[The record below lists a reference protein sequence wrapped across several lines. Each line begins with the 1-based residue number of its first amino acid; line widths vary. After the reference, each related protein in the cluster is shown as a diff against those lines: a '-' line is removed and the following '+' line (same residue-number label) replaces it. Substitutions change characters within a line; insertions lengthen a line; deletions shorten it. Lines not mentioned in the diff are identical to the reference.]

1 MWTEIANHSSSPI
14 SHTGRDR
21 VVSSFVGGLPEVSV
35 DVGAVPHQRARNFPL
50 YRTVSRFVRDPLQEL
65 LRIGA
70 AADGEVA
77 RLDLGASRPFL
88 VTHPDHVQQVLRRES
103 DNFLRDG
110 VFWRPMRELMGDSIL
125 AEGPE
130 WEHSKRV
137 LQPVFT
143 TRNVNRLTELMAEA
157 INDAVD
163 KLDEPARAGDTID
176 VLPEMS
182 RIVNE
187 TVIKVLFG
195 DKISPVEANRLIPTF
210 DQVATTISF
219 RFLLPFVPRV
229 VPLPGD
235 RTFKNGVQIMDE
247 VLFELVKRYRD
258 DPGDGSDIFTALCQ
272 APTEDGNPPDAKWIR
287 DNLLAMFAT
296 STETTTLAL
305 TWLWPLLHDHPDVTA
320 RLVAEI
326 DGVVG
331 GGRVRP
337 EHLPELP
344 YVSQVVQ
351 ELLRL
356 YPVGWMFPRMATKP
370 TTIGGVP
377 IKPGDPVLISPFLT
391 HRLTSVWDRPLEFDP
406 ERFTRENSHGR
417 HRYAYFPFGGGPH
430 QCIGRHVF
438 NVEAQ
443 MILASI
449 LSRFRPAL
457 SEAAPAMPRIGATLR
472 PRKSLK
478 LTLTPASKEG

>member
-1 MWTEIANHSSSPI
+1 M
-14 SHTGRDR
+14 
-21 VVSSFVGGLPEVSV
+21 SV
-35 DVGAVPHQRARNFPL
+35 DVASVPAAKAKNFPL
-50 YRTVSRFVRDPLQEL
+50 YRTVTGFVRDPLREL
-65 LRIGA
+65 ERISKES
-70 AADGEVA
+70 DGRLI
-77 RLDLGASRPFL
+77 RLDLGASHPYL
-88 VTHPDHVQQVLRRES
+88 ATHPDHVQQVLRRES
-103 DNFLRDG
+103 QNFLRDG
-110 VFWRPMRELMGDSIL
+110 IFWRPLRELMGDSIL
-125 AEGPE
+125 SEGGE

-143 TRNVNRLTELMAEA
+143 TRNVNRLTGMMAEA
-157 INDAVD
+157 INTAVG
-163 KLDEPARAGDTID
+163 KLDAPAREGRPID

-210 DQVATTISF
+210 DQIATSISV
-219 RFLLPFVPRV
+219 RFLLPFVPRAL
-229 VPLPGD
+229 PMPGD
-235 RTFKNGVQIMDE
+235 RAFKDAVQVMDE

-272 APTEDGNPPDAKWIR
+272 APTEDGAPPDDRWIR

-305 TWLWPLLHDHPDVTA
+305 TWLWPLLHDHPDVEA
-320 RLVAEI
+320 RLVEEI
-326 DGVVG
+326 DAVVG
-331 GGRVRP
+331 GEPVRP
-337 EHLPELP
+337 EHLHRLP
-344 YVSQVVQ
+344 YVTQVVQ

-356 YPVGWMFPRMATKP
+356 YPVGWMFPRMATEA

-391 HRLTSVWDRPLEFDP
+391 HRLASVWDRPLEFDP
-406 ERFTRENSHGR
+406 ERFTPENIRKR

-443 MILASI
+443 MILTSI
-449 LSRFRPAL
+449 LSRFRPTL
-457 SEAAPAMPRIGATLR
+457 SEAVPAMPKIGATLR
-472 PRKSLK
+472 PRQSLEM
-478 LTLTPASKEG
+478 TLTPVAGHGA